1 MKHPEDLLSALVD
14 GELTATERHAVT
26 EHLETCPTCRAEL
39 TEITIARDTVRDLP
53 MIDPP
58 PGLIPESAPARR
70 RLLRPV
76 WAWAAAG
83 AAALALVIGLATG
96 PGVSEPEVDLETL
109 ANRHTA
115 RLVVQ
120 PGIQTVR
127 APAGGG

>member
-14 GELTATERHAVT
+14 DELAATERHAVT
-26 EHLETCPTCRAEL
+26 EHLETCAQCRAEL
-39 TEITIARDTVRDLP
+39 TAITIARDAVRELP
-53 MIDPP
+53 LLDPP
-58 PGLIPESAPARR
+58 AGLAPRPGTAGR

-83 AAALALVIGLATG
+83 AAALALVIGLAAG
-96 PGVSEPEVDLETL
+96 PGVSEPEVDLDTL

-120 PGIQTVR
+120 PGITVR